1 MDENLSPG
9 GGTWVVPRSILDP
22 NMTEM
27 VSGGAEIVIHLPGTQ
42 VHAVIHYLTEVSEF
56 KGIK

>member
-42 VHAVIHYLTEVSEF
+42 VHAVIHYLTPS
-56 KGIK
+56 